1 MALIKGFERSAT
13 GALVTASAA
22 PDGTATRHLGW
33 ARNTS
38 NAAHRE
44 NATVALPAG
53 AVVSRGRA
61 FSAAGAVCFT
71 TVAPTGAN
79 AKYIHGIL
87 HHANGAM
94 FAKSSAPAATAR
106 RSGVEG
112 LLYDPADGAC
122 FFDSVA

>member
-1 MALIKGFERSAT
+1 MALVKGFERDAN
-13 GALVTASAA
+13 GALVTSSAA

-33 ARNTS
+33 ARSTS
-38 NAAHRE
+38 NAAHRS

-61 FSAAGAVCFT
+61 FSSAGAVCFT
-71 TVAPTGAN
+71 TSAPTGDS

-87 HHANGAM
+87 HHVNGAM
-94 FAKSSAPAATAR
+94 LAKSSAPTSTAR
-106 RSGVEG
+106 RSGLEG